1 MALDLAGGDLVAM
14 TDLTPETL
22 RQILDTADV
31 LKAERQRGQPHPLL
45 VGRSLAMIFQKP
57 STRTRVSFETGM
69 AQLGGQ
75 AITLNERDIGIGTR
89 ESVEDIALVLSRYCD
104 LITARV
110 RDHETVTELARHATV
125 PVINALS
132 DVEHPLQTLAD
143 LQTIREKKGRL
154 REVRVTWVGDGNN
167 VCHSLMYGC
176 AMSGA
181 RMTVVTPP
189 GYEPDQTIRSEVEQI
204 AWEHGGSLSVT
215 DDVTEGVRD
224 AEVVYTDVWT
234 SMGQEEEAQ
243 ERRERFRGYQVD
255 ERMMGLT
262 DPRSIVMHCLPAHYG
277 EEIAYETSRRPGS
290 AIFDQAENRL
300 HTQKAVL
307 VLLAG
312 RHRR

>member
-14 TDLTPETL
+14 TDLTPESL
-22 RQILDTADV
+22 RQLLDTADV
-31 LKAERQRGQPHPLL
+31 LKAERQRGQSHPLL

-75 AITLNERDIGIGTR
+75 TVNLNERDIGIGTR

-104 LITARV
+104 LIMARV
-110 RDHETVTELARHATV
+110 REHDTVAQLAKYATV

-132 DVEHPLQTLAD
+132 DLEHPLQTLAD
-143 LQTIREKKGRL
+143 LQTIREKIGRL
-154 REVRVTWVGDGNN
+154 KDVRVSWVGDGNN

-176 AMSGA
+176 AMSGS
-181 RMTVVTPP
+181 RLTVVTPP
-189 GYEPDQTIRSEVEQI
+189 GYEPDEGIVGAAEQI

-215 DDVTEGVRD
+215 NDVQLGVRD

-234 SMGQEEEAQ
+234 SMGQEEESA
-243 ERRERFRGYQVD
+243 RRLEDFREYQVN
-255 ERMMGLT
+255 EKMMAVAS
-262 DPRSIVMHCLPAHYG
+262 PRSIVLHCLPAHYG
-277 EEIAYETSRRPGS
+277 EEIAYDTSRRPGS

-312 RHRR
+312 RRG

>member
-1 MALDLAGGDLVAM
+1 MALNLAGGNLVAM

-22 RQILDTADV
+22 RQLLDTADV

-45 VGRSLAMIFQKP
+45 IGRSLAMIFQKP

-75 AITLNERDIGIGTR
+75 AINLNERDIGIGTR

-104 LITARV
+104 LIMARV
-110 RDHETVTELARHATV
+110 REHQTVVDLARHASV

-132 DVEHPLQTLAD
+132 DLEHPLQTLAD
-143 LQTIREKKGRL
+143 LQTIREKMGRL
-154 REVRVTWVGDGNN
+154 HEVRITWVGDGNN

-181 RMTVVTPP
+181 RLRVVTPP
-189 GYEPDQTIRSEVEQI
+189 GYEPSERIVAEAEQI
-204 AWEHGGSLSVT
+204 AWEHGGNLSVT
-215 DDVTEGVRD
+215 NDIEAGVRD

-234 SMGQEEEAQ
+234 SMGQEAETA
-243 ERRERFRGYQVD
+243 ERLERFRPYQVN
-255 ERMMGLT
+255 ERMMSLT
-262 DPRSIVMHCLPAHYG
+262 SPRSIVLHCLPAHYG

-307 VLLAG
+307 VTLAG
-312 RHRR
+312 R

>member
-1 MALDLAGGDLVAM
+1 MALDLTGGDLVAM

-110 RDHETVTELARHATV
+110 RSHETVAELARHATV

-132 DVEHPLQTLAD
+132 DLEHPLQTLAD
-143 LQTIREKKGRL
+143 LQTIREKTGRL
-154 REVRVTWVGDGNN
+154 REVRITWVGDGNN
-167 VCHSLMYGC
+167 VCHSLMHGC

-189 GYEPDQTIRSEVEQI
+189 GYEPDESIRAEAEQT

-215 DDVTEGVRD
+215 HDVAEGVQD

-234 SMGQEEEAQ
+234 SMGQEAEAE
-243 ERRERFRGYQVD
+243 ERRERFADYRVD
-255 ERMMGLT
+255 EALMART

-277 EEIAYETSRRPGS
+277 EEITYETARRPRS